1 MCETE
6 RQSACVSVRERER
19 QPECVYVHTH
29 VCVRQCLARRSWW
42 YQTECL
48 LVAVGV
54 VFLSDQ
60 ISFEECWLCVA
71 L

>member
-6 RQSACVSVRERER
+6 RQSACVSVRERE
-19 QPECVYVHTH
+19 PECVHAH
-29 VCVRQCLARRSWW
+29 VCVRQCLAQRSWW
-42 YQTECL
+42 YQTGCL

-54 VFLSDQ
+54 VILSDQ